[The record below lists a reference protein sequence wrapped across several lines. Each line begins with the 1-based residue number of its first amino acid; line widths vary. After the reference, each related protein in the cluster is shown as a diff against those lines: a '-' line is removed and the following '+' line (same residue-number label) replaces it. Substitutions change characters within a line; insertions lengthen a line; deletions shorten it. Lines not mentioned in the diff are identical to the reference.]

1 MQIKPIETRYK
12 GYRFRS
18 RTEARWAVFFD
29 ALGAEWEYEPEGF
42 TLPNGKGYLP
52 DFRIKCWG
60 MRGGIRK
67 EPFYLYI
74 EVKGEMTE
82 EDAEKIRLFCGIED
96 LFDNLWCQQ
105 LCSDCREDHEN
116 CSLLVWKN
124 EGRFPYPV
132 LVVGNIPPMS
142 SRKSV
147 FDSYVFKS
155 YDEMN
160 GVDIYPFNYQTI
172 DGDYFAAYPAAT
184 ADGKFYLWGD
194 DCNYINEEDVDRVY
208 NAYCVALSARFE
220 HGEAPQTA
228 KINKGSKN
236 TSQKVWRENT
246 IPEVEPNPQGPFSNL
261 SDSFFT
267 DLFYKK
273 FNKNGGEP

>member
-52 DFRIKCWG
+52 DFRIKCLG

-82 EDAEKIRLFCGIED
+82 EDAEKIKLFCEVED
-96 LFDNLWCQQ
+96 WENICRWFTCM
-105 LCSDCREDHEN
+105 DCEGDYANCPKGWRQNQDHFN
-116 CSLLVWKN
+116 
-124 EGRFPYPV
+124 YPV
-132 LVVGNIPPMS
+132 LVVGNVPAMPC
-142 SRKSV
+142 RKAV
-147 FDSYVFKS
+147 CDSYVFKS

-160 GVDIYPFNYQTI
+160 GVDIYPFNYRTI

-194 DCNYINEEDVDRVY
+194 DCNYINEEDIDRVY
-208 NAYCVALSARFE
+208 NAYCIALSARFE
-220 HGEAPQTA
+220 HGEAPQTT
-228 KINKGSKN
+228 KISKDSKN
-236 TSQKVWRENT
+236 TSHKVRRENM
-246 IPEVEPNPQGPFSNL
+246 IPEVKPNPQGPFSNL

-267 DLFYKK
+267 DLF
-273 FNKNGGEP
+273 NKNGGKS